1 MATYT
6 NLGIK
11 KIATGDEA
19 ETWGDSTNTNFD
31 YFDTSIV
38 GYVGI
43 AMTNSYTSG
52 APYALNVADFA
63 ASNGRNRV
71 IEFTGT
77 PGVATYVKITPN
89 DFVGYYFVRN
99 SVAGGFS
106 VFVFQTDSYDAAKD
120 IEVPN
125 GKDLIIRCDGG
136 GSTAAVVRSVL
147 DNPQFT
153 SPVFSTPVLGTPT
166 SGTLTNCTGLP
177 VSTGVSGLGTGVATF
192 LATPSS
198 VNLAAAVS
206 DETGSGSL
214 VFATSPTLVT
224 PILGTP
230 TSGTLTNCTGLPVST
245 GVSGLGTG
253 VATFLATPSSANL
266 AAAVTGETGSGA
278 LVFATSPTLVTP
290 VLGTPTSGTLTNC
303 TGLPVSTGVSGL
315 GTGVATFLATPSS
328 ANLAAAV
335 SDETGSGSLVFATSP
350 TLVTPILGTPT
361 SGTLTNCTGL
371 PVSTGVSG
379 LGTGVATFLATPS
392 SANLA
397 AAVSDETGSGALV
410 FGTGPSLSSPVLTTP
425 NIGTPSAGT
434 LTNCTG
440 LPVST
445 GVSGLA
451 SGIATFLAT
460 PTSANLAAAV
470 TDEVGSGNLVF
481 ANSPT
486 FTTPALG
493 EATANTINKVAI
505 TAPASS
511 ATLTIADGKTATVNN
526 TLTLAGTDSTTMT
539 FPEEN
544 ASVGFRNIP
553 QVSKSEDY
561 TLVAADAGKHIFHPT
576 ADASVRTYTIP
587 SNASVPFAIGTA
599 VTFIN
604 YSASD
609 VTIAIAGNTMRLAGT
624 GDTGSRT
631 LAQWG
636 VATAVKT
643 IATAWIIS
651 GTGLT

>member
-31 YFDTSIV
+31 YFDTAIV

-198 VNLAAAVS
+198 
-206 DETGSGSL
+206 
-214 VFATSPTLVT
+214 
-224 PILGTP
+224 
-230 TSGTLTNCTGLPVST
+230 
-245 GVSGLGTG
+245 
-253 VATFLATPSSANL
+253 ANL
-266 AAAVTGETGSGA
+266 AAAVT
-278 LVFATSPTLVTP
+278 
-290 VLGTPTSGTLTNC
+290 N
-303 TGLPVSTGVSGL
+303 
-315 GTGVATFLATPSS
+315 
-328 ANLAAAV
+328 
-335 SDETGSGSLVFATSP
+335 ETGSGSLVFATSP

-410 FGTGPSLSSPVLTTP
+410 FGTGPSLSSPVLTAP

-493 EATANTINKVAI
+493 TATANSINKVAI

-511 ATLTIADGKTATVNN
+511 ATLTIANGKTATISN
-526 TLTLAGTDSTTMT
+526 TLAFAGTDSTTMT

-553 QVSKSEDY
+553 QNSKSANY
-561 TLVAADAGKHIFHPT
+561 TLVAGDSGKHIFHPA
-576 ADASVRTYTIP
+576 ADNNARTFTIP
-587 SNASVPFAIGTA
+587 ANGSVAYATGTA
-599 VTFIN
+599 ITFIN
-604 YSASD
+604 YSAAN
-609 VTIAIAGNTMRLAGT
+609 VTIAITTDTMRLAGDGT
-624 GDTGSRT
+624 TGSRT
-631 LAQWG
+631 LAQYG
-636 VATAVKT
+636 VATAIK
-643 IATAWIIS
+643 IASTEWIIS